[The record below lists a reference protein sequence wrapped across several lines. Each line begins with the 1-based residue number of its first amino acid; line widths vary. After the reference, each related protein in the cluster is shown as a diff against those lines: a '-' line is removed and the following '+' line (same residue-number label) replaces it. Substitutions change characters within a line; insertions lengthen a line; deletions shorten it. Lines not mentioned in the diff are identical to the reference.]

1 MQTPLN
7 TLQLSAFLHD
17 HLNLSIASRA
27 LIDGHQAPLEYL
39 SHVFFQGRGGFGA
52 HGLAHPPRALDSVVW
67 ASRGGGKTFLGAVA
81 TALDLV
87 FKPGISIRI
96 LGGSLDQSKRMHA
109 YLRTLFADGP
119 LADLVEGPIRDS
131 RLALTNGSEVELLAQ
146 SHTSVRGTRVQTLRC
161 DEVELFR
168 EDVFDA
174 AMLATRSKVIDIP
187 GVGPTEIAGSI
198 ECMSTM
204 HVPFGLMSRLVKDNT
219 RRVFKWGV
227 VDVLAECEKTRECS
241 ECELWT
247 ECRGK
252 AKRVDVGCGMSDGG
266 CEENKAKGNQ
276 HGEPPRA
283 TEEEHGEETEKRS
296 ADVQSGR
303 AAEIG
308 TNASALPSVLPLCQ
322 RGRWPRTRPEG
333 VSDSRGETVKA
344 KRGARSAEC
353 GTSKQ
358 PSTKSK
364 GRFKKRSKVR
374 SKTQTKVK
382 KTSATKRQKPATKAK
397 QESSK
402 AVVPMPPVPHSE
414 SRVPSSLD
422 IPHPT
427 SAIPHSPGHLS
438 IDDAVRMKR
447 RVSLPQWNTE
457 MLCLEPSRADSV
469 FPEFDPKK
477 HVFRDWEDEALF
489 SEAPSLREGVGGR
502 EGESPVIADLN
513 GSLRLNHL
521 PEAPRG
527 IDAQASSLLL
537 AKREQERRSCGE
549 LWVCGIDFGFRAPT
563 VILWGAVEA
572 HTRVLRIL
580 DERIV
585 ERATTKEHVEA
596 IFKGNG
602 RGWKLPDFVGVDPA
616 GKQVQSQTGIA
627 DAKVLSE
634 SGLDVQAKSLGIG
647 RGLHLIRARL
657 APAEGPVRLFV
668 HVRCRGLI
676 EALTKYHYRVDA
688 PEDPEPVKDGSDH
701 AVDALRYMVLNLDV
715 GKGVACSKY

>member
-1 MQTPLN
+1 MPFFLLYLDLPMQTPLN
-7 TLQLSAFLHD
+7 TVQLSAFLRD
-17 HLNLSIASRA
+17 HLNISVASRA

-39 SHVFFQGRGGFGA
+39 AHVFFQGRGGFGA
-52 HGLAHPPRALDSVVW
+52 NGLAHPPRALDSVVW

-96 LGGSLDQSKRMHA
+96 LGGSLDQSKRMHT
-109 YLRTLFADGP
+109 YLRTLFGDGP
-119 LADLVEGPIRDS
+119 FADLVDGRITDG
-131 RLALTNGSEVELLAQ
+131 RLALTNGSVVELLAQ

-198 ECMSTM
+198 ECLSTM

-227 VDVLAECEKTRECS
+227 VDVLAECEKSRECS
-241 ECELWT
+241 ECELWS

-252 AKRVDVGCGMSDGG
+252 AKRNVGCGMSDGG
-266 CEENKAKGNQ
+266 CEEE
-276 HGEPPRA
+276 HGTQPDPRA
-283 TEEEHGEETEKRS
+283 
-296 ADVQSGR
+296 
-303 AAEIG
+303 
-308 TNASALPSVLPLCQ
+308 SV
-322 RGRWPRTRPEG
+322 
-333 VSDSRGETVKA
+333 
-344 KRGARSAEC
+344 GARS
-353 GTSKQ
+353 GNSSKRAA
-358 PSTKSK
+358 SK
-364 GRFKKRSKVR
+364 RCKVR
-374 SKTQTKVK
+374 KKATAAKGKKHPKRVSKSSPK
-382 KTSATKRQKPATKAK
+382 KTAAASA
-397 QESSK
+397 
-402 AVVPMPPVPHSE
+402 PHSDLR
-414 SRVPSSLD
+414 SPD
-422 IPHPT
+422 IRHPT

-477 HVFRDWEDEALF
+477 HVFRDWEDEESFRFA
-489 SEAPSLREGVGGR
+489 SEGIAPTLPQDCPERF
-502 EGESPVIADLN
+502 ADIN
-513 GSLRLNHL
+513 
-521 PEAPRG
+521 
-527 IDAQASSLLL
+527 AQASSLLL
-537 AKREQERRSCGE
+537 AKREQERKKAGE

-572 HTRVLRIL
+572 HTRALRIL

-616 GKQVQSQTGIA
+616 GKQIQSQTGVA

-715 GKGVACSKY
+715 GKEVRWGRY